1 MKGFS
6 QHHPLARWA
15 IGLAGVAASSA
26 TACAL
31 HERDLLIEDDDATVG
46 DFRDASA
53 DGNRSGGKA
62 HRRRQRWA
70 RPTGAG
76 GGGAGGDGSIGN
88 AGAGGA
94 GLAGSAGS
102 GGGPAVA

>member
-6 QHHPLARWA
+6 QHRSLARWA

-26 TACAL
+26 TSCAL

-46 DFRDASA
+46 DLRDASA
-53 DGNRSGGKA
+53 DGNRSGEKRIDGGSDG
-62 HRRRQRWA
+62 

-88 AGAGGA
+88 AGSRGRWPSWQRGR
-94 GLAGSAGS
+94 
-102 GGGPAVA
+102 